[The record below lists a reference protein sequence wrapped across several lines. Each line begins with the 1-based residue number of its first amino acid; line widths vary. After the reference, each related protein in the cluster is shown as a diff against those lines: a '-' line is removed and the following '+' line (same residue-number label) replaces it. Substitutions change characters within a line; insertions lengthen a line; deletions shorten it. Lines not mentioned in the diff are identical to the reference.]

1 MLVLSK
7 LLGALGLADVD
18 SYGNA
23 DSTQD
28 EDSAFHNAAMSEL
41 VSYLAKRKEKARTGF
56 SRCKGRGQPKRV
68 SRTRLGP
75 LIRFS

>member
-7 LLGALGLADVD
+7 LLDPLSLKKKIGALCLADVD

-28 EDSAFHNAAMSEL
+28 EDSTFHTAEPKEL
-41 VSYLAKRKEKARTGF
+41 VSHLTKRKEKACTG
-56 SRCKGRGQPKRV
+56 
-68 SRTRLGP
+68 
-75 LIRFS
+75 